1 MLCCST
7 YIFAQNAKVIDSP
20 SGSVISNIGGTDIPY
35 STSILDIRSSTKGVL
50 FPRVSSDLASPTEG
64 LLYYNT
70 TGHNFRY
77 YDGTAWQNA
86 LFGNQWNVNGNKISY
101 SLGNVGI
108 GNTNP
113 LYNLDINGTL
123 HTEGYGYIDGFLSVG
138 GNSVFPS
145 YKLQVNDGSVAIHNT
160 GDAKTWT
167 FNYATGV
174 GLRVLEDGV
183 NARMTFDNGGNI
195 GIGTSSPAY
204 KLDVVGA
211 IRASS
216 NIQTQGNLSVS
227 GDATVNGGG
236 VAYNPTNTANLK
248 IYPFTTATFGA
259 DLLAHGSAVTSIV
272 FGGGFTSTPRVFV
285 GDIDYTAGP
294 SGELERV
301 ILILR
306 GCSYSSGTGNT
317 TCIAKI
323 VNTDNAPLEYD
334 IRWNMLA
341 VGY

>member
-1 MLCCST
+1 MLDVKS
-7 YIFAQNAKVIDSP
+7 
-20 SGSVISNIGGTDIPY
+20 SN
-35 STSILDIRSSTKGVL
+35 KGVL
-50 FPRVSSDLASPTEG
+50 IPRVASDLASPTEG

-108 GNTNP
+108 NNTNP
-113 LYNLDINGTL
+113 LYNLDVNGTL

-138 GNSVFPS
+138 GNAIFPS
-145 YKLQVNDGSVAIHNT
+145 YKLQVNDGSMAIYNS
-160 GDAKTWT
+160 GEGKIWT
-167 FNYATGV
+167 LNYAAGV
-174 GLRVLEDGV
+174 GLRVMEDGL

-195 GIGTSSPAY
+195 GIGTSTPAY

-211 IRASS
+211 IRASG
-216 NIQTQGNLSVS
+216 NIQTQSDLSVT
-227 GDATVNGGG
+227 GDATVNGGKG
-236 VAYNPTNTANLK
+236 VAYNTLGATNLK

-259 DLLAHGSAVTSIV
+259 VLGPHGSAVTSVV

-306 GCSYSSGTGNT
+306 GCTYSAGTGNT
-317 TCIAKI
+317 TCVAKI
-323 VNTDNAPLEYD
+323 VNTDDASLNYD
-334 IRWNMLA
+334 LRWNMLA